1 MLITPKLKTPDKIA
15 PQTPQPVAP
24 FPLRDQ
30 TLNTET
36 SLVEIPLAKPPGQQ
50 APKLP
55 TQQALMPQNNPFDIN
70 SESPSKNKKWK
81 QYLKPQNWM
90 IFFYPLF

>member
-1 MLITPKLKTPDKIA
+1 MEVMLKTSDKIA

-36 SLVEIPLAKPPGQQ
+36 SPVEIPLAKPPGQH
-50 APKLP
+50 APAAQSCL
-55 TQQALMPQNNPFDIN
+55 L
-70 SESPSKNKKWK
+70 NKH
-81 QYLKPQNWM
+81 
-90 IFFYPLF
+90 